1 LKNNLNSTTTT
12 TTTTNIQSI
21 YKSSNML
28 SIDLAGIPLRNPL
41 LLASGFLGISQ
52 QVFNR
57 LYNDGLGAIV
67 SKSIS
72 VSPLEG
78 YKGPTVVYLGEKG
91 YLNAVGLANPGSDV
105 FAHEIMN
112 NQIPLVVS
120 IVGSSQ
126 SDFQKLINKFDKLN
140 IVAYEVNLSC
150 PHVEKMGM
158 EVGDDPDLV
167 TKIIKTIKTRTKK
180 PVIIKVGIGKSDVL
194 KLATIIQESGA
205 DAITAINTIKAMA
218 INVETG
224 MPVLSNKVGG
234 LSGVPLKPIGVRC
247 VYEIFKKVNI
257 PVIGCGGIF
266 TWEDAIEYIL
276 AGATAIEL
284 GSVIGYRGLKVF
296 NGIKLGITRYLQKKD
311 YKNVKE
317 IIGLAHKY

>member
-1 LKNNLNSTTTT
+1 MKNNLNSTT